1 MYIVYSFLFPCSLSL
16 QVYYYPMATRKEMGE
31 RWGRGGG
38 GWVET
43 IIPLSQDGDDNLLA
57 RILIFQVLYGIRR
70 EYMQISAG
78 L

>member
-1 MYIVYSFLFPCSLSL
+1 
-16 QVYYYPMATRKEMGE
+16 MGE